1 MSMKT
6 NTKKSM
12 KKNSNT
18 ELNNKKGNAELRVTM
33 VFFSLLFVGMITYL
47 CIYTTTNK
55 KDLFNNSY
63 NSRQAQMALINK
75 RGVIEDRNGNILA
88 QTVLTENGETRVYP
102 YGNLFSHVV
111 GYSTKGKTGIE
122 ELANY
127 DLMNSNIPMSEKIE
141 NEINGRKNPGNTVI
155 TTLDADIQQVT
166 YDAIGAYK
174 GAAIVTNVKTGEI
187 LAMVSKPDFDP
198 NSVAIDWDKH
208 LEDEESGVLLNRV
221 TQGIY
226 PPGSTFKMLTTLEY
240 AKEHD
245 NQMEDYHFS
254 CHGRFTY
261 ANTTIQCYHGS
272 VHGEEDFKTSFAKS
286 CNTSF
291 ANIGVNL
298 DRNEFGNTLDALMFN
313 SELPI
318 PLPYKQSELYLDDSI
333 SNDDMIQVAIGQGKA
348 QITPAHL
355 NLITCAIANDG
366 KLMTPMLIKE
376 VETYNGVDI
385 SKNNAKLYKQLL
397 TKEESDILT
406 DYMIEVVNSGTA
418 KKLQSEY
425 YQAAGKTGSAEF
437 AQNHEDS
444 HAWFTGF
451 APAEDP
457 EIAVTIII
465 ESIGSGGDYAVPIAR
480 RIFDACLK

>member
-1 MSMKT
+1 MKKNMKKST
-6 NTKKSM
+6 KTNSNTKK
-12 KKNSNT
+12 NI
-18 ELNNKKGNAELRVTM
+18 KKGNIELWVTM
-33 VFFSLLFVGMITYL
+33 SFFTVLFIGMISYL
-47 CIYTTTNK
+47 CFYTTTHK

-63 NSRQAQMALINK
+63 NARQAQMALINR
-75 RGVIEDRNGNILA
+75 RGSIEDRNGNVLA
-88 QTVLTENGETRVYP
+88 KTVMTENGEERIYP

-127 DLMNSNIPMSEKIE
+127 DLINSNIPMSEKIK
-141 NEINGRKNPGNTVI
+141 NEMDGIKNPGNNVI

-198 NSVAIDWDKH
+198 NTIIIDWDKH
-208 LEDEESGVLLNRV
+208 LEDEENGVLLNRV

-240 AKEHD
+240 AKEHQ
-245 NQMEDYHFS
+245 NEMKDYHFS
-254 CHGRFTY
+254 CHGQFTY

-272 VHGEEDFKTSFAKS
+272 VHGEEDFKKSFAKS

-298 DRNEFGNTLDALMFN
+298 DRDAFGDTLDGLLFN
-313 SELPI
+313 SKLPM
-318 PLPYKQSELYLDDSI
+318 PLPYKESVLLVDNSI

-355 NLITCAIANDG
+355 NMITCAIANDG
-366 KLMTPMLIKE
+366 KLMSPMLIKE
-376 VETYNGVDI
+376 VETYDGTSI
-385 SKNNAKLYKQLL
+385 SQYKEKTYKQLM

-406 DYMIEVVNSGTA
+406 EYMIEVVNNGTA
-418 KKLQSEY
+418 KKLQSDF

-437 AQNHEDS
+437 AQNHSDS

-451 APAEDP
+451 APADDP